1 MRSSPESRISHRGS
15 RTPHLARF
23 FYQLRNWRA
32 HARAFFL
39 GSYIVIEGALA
50 RTLNAASD
58 RVRVEGALFAR
69 VVRSDGSIIS
79 LGCLGRRVVTTAG
92 VNYMRDDFAAGAG
105 SADISNFKYHD
116 SGIGTGAEAIGDTA
130 LGTAAGPARV
140 AGTQDNSVAKTY
152 TSVATIPYTATKAI
166 TEHGLFSAST
176 SGTLWDRTV
185 FAAINVVNGDSI
197 QFTYTLTISDG
208 G

>member
-1 MRSSPESRISHRGS
+1 MMRLQR
-15 RTPHLARF
+15 L

-32 HARAFFL
+32 HCRALVL

-50 RTLNAASD
+50 RGLGACD

-69 VVRSDGSIIS
+69 VVRSDGSVLS
-79 LGCLGRRVVTTAG
+79 LGCVGRRVVTTAG

-130 LGTAAGPARV
+130 LGTPAGPSRV
-140 AGTQDNSVAKTY
+140 AGTQDNSVSKTY
-152 TSVATIPYTATKAI
+152 SSVATIPYTATKAI
-166 TEHGLFSAST
+166 TEHGIFSAST